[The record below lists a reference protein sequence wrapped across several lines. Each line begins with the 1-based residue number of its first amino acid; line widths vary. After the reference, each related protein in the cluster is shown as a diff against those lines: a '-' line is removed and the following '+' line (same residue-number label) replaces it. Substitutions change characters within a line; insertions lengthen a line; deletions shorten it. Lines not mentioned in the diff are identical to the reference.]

1 MTVASNNVEDLIEH
15 IVSVLNE
22 SGIDHIADELQDLHP
37 ADIARLLESI
47 PPESRELV
55 WPHIETCDAVRPWS
69 SFLKVCVKAA
79 IWTAL
84 RRMLPSSGSSTR
96 SCGTPS
102 SCALLTFIWNP
113 IRVKIIP
120 GCESGW
126 TVCVHFIR
134 QFLSALKRQ
143 WYPA

>member
-55 WPHIETCDAVRPWS
+55 WPHIDN
-69 SFLKVCVKAA
+69 
-79 IWTAL
+79 L
-84 RRMLPSSGSSTR
+84 RRGET
-96 SCGTPS
+96 
-102 SCALLTFIWNP
+102 
-113 IRVKIIP
+113 
-120 GCESGW
+120 
-126 TVCVHFIR
+126 
-134 QFLSALKRQ
+134 
-143 WYPA
+143 